1 MSACHERWGPRALAP
16 VNVRRALWF
25 QTLKDYGTSRACDD
39 EQ

>member
-16 VNVRRALWF
+16 VNVRRALWL
-25 QTLKDYGTSRACDD
+25 QTLKGLRDKPRLY

>member
-25 QTLKDYGTSRACDD
+25 QTLKGLRDKPRL
-39 EQ
+39 